1 MVASNELDGTYIV
14 ETARML
20 FELCVRIQKE
30 AGVRISPSTW
40 AGNRDSLSTGRL
52 GDGSCLRF
60 TGDEKAL

>member
-30 AGVRISPSTW
+30 AGVRISFIDMGGESGFPIDRKTRRWILPSFH
-40 AGNRDSLSTGRL
+40 GR
-52 GDGSCLRF
+52 
-60 TGDEKAL
+60 